1 MNNIAKSLRDKLS
14 EDFEIN
20 VIKILNI
27 EKSNDGTLKVAFKLY
42 DMHIVEGVLIP
53 SGERTTACISSQ
65 AGCSLNCKFCATGY
79 LKFNRN
85 LDAAE
90 IYDQAFLLN
99 DLSLLNY
106 NQTLSNIVYMGMG
119 EPLLNYSNVLKSI
132 EYITST
138 DGMGMSPQRI
148 TVSTSGIA
156 KMIKK
161 LGDDNVKFNLALS
174 LHYADNEKRTEIMP
188 INESNNLQMLADA
201 LNYFYN
207 KTRTRVTLEYC
218 MIAEI
223 NDSSQDAANLVEFAK
238 KVKCK
243 INLIEYNA
251 IENANYK
258 PSSKSKTSNFLSIL
272 EQNKLIVNLRR
283 SRGKDINAACGQL
296 ANKLVN

>member
-1 MNNIAKSLRDKLS
+1 MNNIAKSLREKLS

-20 VIKILNI
+20 VLNILNI
-27 EKSNDGTLKVAFKLY
+27 EKSNDGTIKVAFKLH

-85 LDAAE
+85 LEAAE
-90 IYDQAFLLN
+90 IYDQVFLLN
-99 DLSLLNY
+99 DISLTNY

-119 EPLLNYSNVLKSI
+119 EPLLNYSNVIKSI
-132 EYITST
+132 EHITSD

-148 TVSTSGIA
+148 TVSTSGIV

-188 INESNNLQMLADA
+188 INESNNLQMLAEA

-218 MIAEI
+218 MIADI
-223 NDSSQDAANLVEFAK
+223 NDSPQDAANLVEFAR

-258 PSSKSKTSNFLSIL
+258 PSSKSKTTNFLSIL

-296 ANKLVN
+296 ANKLAN